1 MINEY
6 WTKKQ
11 NIQLQNDCKK
21 YNIPLMVKKE
31 IERVIEILDSNYG
44 MERSKKDYGGCV
56 YLLVSNEEKEH
67 SKILEK
73 YFLDEEDYEFKDI
86 LIENEEEIWI
96 SETYITSTEYSII
109 IIYKINKNVDTA
121 PGSY

>member
-109 IIYKINKNVDTA
+109 IIYKINKWKASVNF
-121 PGSY
+121 

>member
-44 MERSKKDYGGCV
+44 MERSKKDYA
-56 YLLVSNEEKEH
+56 VSQ
-67 SKILEK
+67 
-73 YFLDEEDYEFKDI
+73 
-86 LIENEEEIWI
+86 
-96 SETYITSTEYSII
+96 
-109 IIYKINKNVDTA
+109 
-121 PGSY
+121 

>member
-44 MERSKKDYGGCV
+44 MEKSKKDYGGCV

-109 IIYKINKNVDTA
+109 IIYKINK
-121 PGSY
+121 

>member
-1 MINEY
+1 MISEY

-11 NIQLQNDCKK
+11 NIQLQDDCKK
-21 YNIPLMVKKE
+21 YNISLMVKKE
-31 IERVIEILDSNYG
+31 IERVIENLDSNYG

-56 YLLVSNEEKEH
+56 YLLVANEEKEH

-109 IIYKINKNVDTA
+109 IIYKINKWKCLIDI
-121 PGSY
+121 